1 MKNIALLW
9 LSVVGIF
16 TLNSCET
23 FPTIK
28 PKIVFGKEFSV
39 NNSGATFSG
48 QDMINASESTD
59 FEKYK
64 NKINKVTIEKVTYT
78 VTEVSGNAKTLVA
91 GTIAV
96 ANSTGSNKTTL
107 ATLSNVNLTNALN
120 VETELSTNSDA
131 IKIVETALT
140 EDPNKMMI
148 YYSGNADTGPIR
160 LRVKLQF
167 YSKVTARLIGSN

>member
-1 MKNIALLW
+1 MKNLVLLC
-9 LSVVGIF
+9 LSVLSVF
-16 TLNSCET
+16 SLTSCET

-78 VTEVSGNAKTLVA
+78 ITEISGNAKTLVG

-107 ATLSNVNLTNALN
+107 ATLSNVNLANALN
-120 VETELSTNSDA
+120 VETDLSTNADA
-131 IKIVETALT
+131 IKIVEAALL
-140 EDPNKMMI
+140 EEPNKLMI

>member
-1 MKNIALLW
+1 MKNLAFLC
-9 LSVVGIF
+9 LSVLSVF
-16 TLNSCET
+16 SLTSCET

-48 QDMINASESTD
+48 QDMINANESTD

-78 VTEVSGNAKTLVA
+78 ITEISGNAKTLVG

-107 ATLSNVNLTNALN
+107 ATLSNVNLANALN
-120 VETELSTNSDA
+120 VETDLSTNADA
-131 IKIVETALT
+131 IKIVEAALL
-140 EDPNKMMI
+140 EEPNKLMI